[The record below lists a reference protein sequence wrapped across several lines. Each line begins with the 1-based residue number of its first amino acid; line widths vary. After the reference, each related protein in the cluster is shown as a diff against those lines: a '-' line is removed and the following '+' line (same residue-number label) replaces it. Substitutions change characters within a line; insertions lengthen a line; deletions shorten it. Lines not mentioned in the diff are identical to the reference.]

1 MNFSRKEERLLNVLL
16 CLFFAWGVVWAWP
29 ERSAHGFGPYEIS
42 LTAQNTVFCL
52 VILLRRTER
61 ELSFSVIGQFLA
73 SAAFFSGLVF
83 LRFIGEES
91 GASADFG
98 RILMIAA
105 NVLAVG
111 ALLNL
116 GRSFGILIARRRLK
130 TRVLYGIVRH
140 PMYLSDITLRLG
152 YCLVYPS
159 AGIFALAV
167 LSAALYAARA
177 AWEEKFLS
185 QREDYRLYCQKVRW
199 RFIPFVY

>member
-1 MNFSRKEERLLNVLL
+1 MNFTRKEERLLNVSLF
-16 CLFFAWGVVWAWP
+16 LFFAWGVVWAWP
-29 ERSAHGFGPYEIS
+29 ERSARGFGFYEIS
-42 LTAQNTVFCL
+42 LTAQNAVFCL

-61 ELSFSVIGQFLA
+61 ELSPSAIGQFLA
-73 SAAFFSGLVF
+73 LAAFFSGLVF

-91 GASADFG
+91 GPAADLG

-116 GRSFGILIARRRLK
+116 GRSFGILIAIRRLK
-130 TRVLYGIVRH
+130 TRALYGIVRH

-152 YCLVYPS
+152 YCLIYPS
-159 AGIFALAV
+159 AGVFGLAV
-167 LSAALYAARA
+167 LSVALYAARA

-185 QREDYRLYCQKVRW
+185 QLEDYRLYCQKVRW